1 MLRKNNILKLFRA
14 ITAQFSYA
22 RPKNMMFYD
31 QEPIDIQPFINTE
44 ITEKSPGIRIVYIR
58 TF

>member
-1 MLRKNNILKLFRA
+1 MLKKKNILKLFRA
-14 ITAQFSYA
+14 ITAHFSYA

-44 ITEKSPGIRIVYIR
+44 MAEKNPGIRIVYIR
-58 TF
+58 TI